1 MGEIFD
7 RRIFK
12 IVANPNTFKDKQTG
26 FDEDDD
32 ADLGFQM
39 FCGKDDNGKVI
50 KMLAKEKPALVQS
63 LDIVNDD
70 FSWNFSDVDNVGTL
84 AVSNTVTG
92 LGRIEFSDDLL
103 SGIVKAR
110 FADTA
115 DEATDFVT
123 DFGDVSLFAAMT
135 SLKEDTDLQ
144 AAYDNGRII
153 LLDSSN
159 GPVSLSAD
167 ATDTCRVLDLT
178 KLNPSDDSEVLRIV
192 NQNADAK
199 SISLSGDAGD
209 GDYADG
215 HLVMATNSLTVG
227 GDFGS
232 DGTAVFHAQQ
242 HTSETTTVDAILRAE
257 YSTSYSEVKCT
268 SRGDIVFDCTD
279 DMSIAPDGTLTINP
293 GSHTSFSGTNVRGIK
308 NLTFYQILTSVS
320 LSSGEA
326 SINWSTSTNFVVL
339 NLWANCTAV
348 NMTNPAGPARLT
360 IIVENNSSIHSITG
374 FSATGDVYWY
384 GHVNPDTAA
393 HNVAADETMLIELIF
408 DGTDYHARV
417 LDRA

>member
-1 MGEIFD
+1 MGEIVD
-7 RRIFK
+7 RRIFE
-12 IVANPNTFKDKQTG
+12 IVANPNTFQDKQTG

-32 ADLGFQM
+32 VDLGFQM
-39 FCGKDDNGKVI
+39 FCGKDDNGHVT

-63 LDIVNDD
+63 LDIVNED
-70 FSWNFSDVDNVGTL
+70 FSWNFSDVDNVGTI

-103 SGIVKAR
+103 SGTIKAR
-110 FADTA
+110 FADTS

-123 DFGDVSLFAAMT
+123 DFGDVSMFAAMN
-135 SLKEDTDLQ
+135 SIKEDFDLQ
-144 AAYDNGRII
+144 SAYDNGRII

-167 ATDTCRVLDLT
+167 ATDICRVLDLT
-178 KLNPSDDSEVLRIV
+178 KLNPSDDSEVLRII

-215 HLVMATNSLTVG
+215 HLIMASNSITVG

-242 HTSETTTVDAILRAE
+242 HTSEITTVDAILRAE
-257 YSTSYSEVKCT
+257 YSTNYAEVKCT
-268 SRGDIVFDCTD
+268 SRGDIVFECTD

-308 NLTFYQILTSVS
+308 NLTIYQILTSVA

-326 SINWSTSTNFVVL
+326 DIDWSDSTNFVIV
-339 NLWANCTAV
+339 NLTANCTAV
-348 NMTNPAGPARLT
+348 NMTNPIGPARLT
-360 IIVENNSSIHSITG
+360 LIFYNTSSVHSVTG
-374 FSATGDVYWY
+374 FSATGSVFWY
-384 GHVNPDTAA
+384 GTVNPDTAP
-393 HNVAADETMLIELIF
+393 HNVGSSETMVVEMLF
-408 DGTDYHARV
+408 DGTNYHARV